1 MKIIKNA
8 MVVVP
13 DKNRKLIRDGYICV
27 DGNTI
32 AEIGEMK
39 DLTAQKTEGAE
50 IIDAKGKIAIPGF
63 VSTHSHLYSAVVRS
77 LPHGGYDGKDVDF
90 SFASWMERFWFAKL
104 EDKVNPKDVYAGT
117 LINCIEN
124 IKHGYTTT
132 SDTTE
137 GSYALP
143 GALFEAG
150 RAAQESGIRGVMSF
164 ETTGRISEENAAL
177 GLKENVDFIEH
188 QRKTDPDGRVQG
200 VIGVHTTYTCSGDLI
215 QKCRAEATRIGAG
228 LQMHLADDRW
238 HSFDS
243 TLKYG
248 KRCLKWLEDL
258 GFLGPDVLFFHC
270 SYMNNRLDPAIMKHY
285 GCNISHQPVSNASF
299 GFWPNMIPF
308 IDAGVNVSLGTDGQT
323 QSMFENMRAA
333 QMIHRIRYEELELL
347 PDDQMFEMATING
360 ARSLHLEDKI
370 GTLEAGK
377 KADIVLLKNNS
388 PVPVFDANVMNF
400 IVTVADSAHVDT
412 VMIDGDV
419 VVKGGEFTRLDEEA
433 VRAHCQEQ
441 AIDFWKRNDW
451 PTP

>member
-8 MVVVP
+8 MIVVP
-13 DKNRKLIRDGYICV
+13 EGHNGLIRDGFIRI
-27 DGNTI
+27 DGNRI
-32 AEIGEMK
+32 AEIDTMDK
-39 DLTAQKTEGAE
+39 LTPKKMEGAE
-50 IIDAKGKIAIPGF
+50 ILDAGHKIAIPGF

-77 LPHGGYDGKDVDF
+77 LPHAGYEDVDF
-90 SFASWMERFWFAKL
+90 SFVSWMERFWFKML
-104 EDKVNPKDVYAGT
+104 EDKVNRKDVYAGT

-132 SDTTE
+132 SDTCE

-150 RAAQESGIRGVMSF
+150 RAVDASGMRGVLSF
-164 ETTGRISEENAAL
+164 ETTGRISPENAML
-177 GLKENVDFIEH
+177 GLQENVEFIEEC
-188 QRKTDPDGRVQG
+188 RKHPDSRIQG

-215 QKCRAEATRIGAG
+215 QRCRAEATRIGAG

-258 GFLGPDVLFFHC
+258 EFLGPDVLFFHC
-270 SYMNNRLDPAIMKHY
+270 SYMNERLDPAIMKHY
-285 GCNISHQPVSNASF
+285 GCNISHQPISNASF

-333 QMIHRIRYEELELL
+333 QMIHRIRYEDLNLL
-347 PDDQMFEMATING
+347 PDKQMFEMATING
-360 ARSLHLEDKI
+360 AKSLHLENEI
-370 GTLEAGK
+370 GTLEVGK
-377 KADIVLLKNNS
+377 KADIVLLKNDS
-388 PVPVFDANVMNF
+388 PVPVFENNIMNF
-400 IVTVADSAHVDT
+400 VVTVADSAHVDT
-412 VMIDGDV
+412 VFIDGDKV
-419 VVKGGEFTRLDEEA
+419 VERGEYLLMDEDE
-433 VRAHCQEQ
+433 VRAKCQEQ
-441 AIDFWKRNDW
+441 AVDFWKRNDW

>member
-8 MVVVP
+8 MIVVP
-13 DKNRKLIRDGYICV
+13 EGHNGLIRDGFIRI
-27 DGNTI
+27 DGNRI
-32 AEIGEMK
+32 AEIDTMDK
-39 DLTAQKTEGAE
+39 LTPKKMEGAE
-50 IIDAKGKIAIPGF
+50 ILDAGHKIAIPGF

-77 LPHGGYDGKDVDF
+77 LPHAGYEDVDF
-90 SFASWMERFWFAKL
+90 SFVSWMERFWFKML
-104 EDKVNPKDVYAGT
+104 EDKVNRKDVYAGT

-132 SDTTE
+132 SDTCE

-150 RAAQESGIRGVMSF
+150 RAVDASGMRGVLSF
-164 ETTGRISEENAAL
+164 ETTGRISPENAML
-177 GLKENVDFIEH
+177 GLQENVEFIEEC
-188 QRKTDPDGRVQG
+188 RKHPDSRIQG

-215 QKCRAEATRIGAG
+215 QRCRAEATRIGAG

-258 GFLGPDVLFFHC
+258 EFLGPDVLFFHC
-270 SYMNNRLDPAIMKHY
+270 SYMNERLDPAIMKHY
-285 GCNISHQPVSNASF
+285 GCNISHQPISNASF

-333 QMIHRIRYEELELL
+333 QMIHRIRYEDLNLL
-347 PDDQMFEMATING
+347 PDKQMFEMATING
-360 ARSLHLEDKI
+360 AKSLHLENEI
-370 GTLEAGK
+370 GTLEVGK
-377 KADIVLLKNNS
+377 KADIVLLKNDS
-388 PVPVFDANVMNF
+388 PVPVFENNIMNF
-400 IVTVADSAHVDT
+400 VVTVATALMLIPSSSMA
-412 VMIDGDV
+412 I
-419 VVKGGEFTRLDEEA
+419 RLLNA
-433 VRAHCQEQ
+433 ANIC
-441 AIDFWKRNDW
+441 
-451 PTP
+451 

>member
-1 MKIIKNA
+1 MKIVKNA
-8 MVVVP
+8 MIVVP
-13 DKNRKLIRDGYICV
+13 DEKKCLIRNGFIRI
-27 DGNTI
+27 DGNKI
-32 AEIGEMK
+32 AEIDSMEK
-39 DLTAQKTEGAE
+39 LTEQKLKGAE
-50 IIDAKGKIAIPGF
+50 VIDAKGKIAIPGF

-77 LPHGGYDGKDVDF
+77 LPHAGYDDVDF
-90 SFASWMERFWFAKL
+90 SFVSWMDRFWFKML
-104 EDKVNPKDVYAGT
+104 EDKVNRKDVYAGT

-132 SDTTE
+132 SDTCE

-150 RAAQESGIRGVMSF
+150 RAAEESGIRGLMSF
-164 ETTGRISEENAAL
+164 ETTGRISPENAEL
-177 GLKENVDFIEH
+177 GLKENVDFIQER
-188 QRKTDPDGRVQG
+188 RKYPDSRIQG

-258 GFLGPDVLFFHC
+258 EFLGPDVLFFHC
-270 SYMNNRLDPAIMKHY
+270 SYMNNRLDPEIMKRH

-299 GFWPNMIPF
+299 GFWPNMVPF

-333 QMIHRIRYEELELL
+333 QMIHRIRYEDLELL
-347 PDDQMFEMATING
+347 PDKQMFEMATING
-360 ARSLHLEDKI
+360 ARSLHMEDQI
-370 GTLEAGK
+370 GTLEVGK

-388 PVPVFDANVMNF
+388 PVPVFENNVMNF

-412 VMIDGDV
+412 VIIDGNL
-419 VVKGGEFTRLDEEA
+419 VVKGGEYLLMDEEE
-433 VRAHCQEQ
+433 VRAKCQEQ
-441 AIDFWKRNDW
+441 AVDFWKRNDW
-451 PTP
+451 PIP

>member
-1 MKIIKNA
+1 MTIIHSA
-8 MVVVP
+8 MVVLP
-13 DKNRKLIRDGYICV
+13 DKERRLIRNGYICIE
-27 DGNTI
+27 GNKI
-32 AEIGEMK
+32 AEIGDMNE
-39 DLTAQKTEGAE
+39 LTPEKKEGAE
-50 IIDAKGKIAIPGF
+50 LIDAKGKIAIPGF

-77 LPHGGYDGKDVDF
+77 LPHGGYDGQDVDF
-90 SFASWMERFWFAKL
+90 SFASWMDRFWFKML
-104 EDKVNPKDVYAGT
+104 EDKVNTKDVYAGT

-150 RAAQESGIRGVMSF
+150 RAAEEAGIRGVMSF
-164 ETTGRISEENAAL
+164 ETTGRISEENAKL
-177 GLKENVDFIEH
+177 GLKENVDFIQH
-188 QRKTDPDGRVQG
+188 SRKNPEGRVQG

-215 QKCRAEATRIGAG
+215 MDCRAEANRLDAG

-285 GCNISHQPVSNASF
+285 GCKISHQPVSNASF
-299 GFWPNMIPF
+299 GFWPNMVPF

-333 QMIHRIRYEELELL
+333 QMIHRIRYEDLELM
-347 PDDQMFEMATING
+347 PDDFMFEMATING
-360 ARSLHLEDKI
+360 ARSLRMEDKI
-370 GTLEAGK
+370 GSLEVGK

-388 PVPVFDANVMNF
+388 PVPVFEANVMNF

-412 VMIDGDV
+412 VMIDGEV
-419 VVKGGEFTRLDEEA
+419 VVRGGEFTRLDEER
-433 VRAHCQEQ
+433 VRAQCQEQ
-441 AIDFWKRNDW
+441 AIDFWKRNNW

>member
-1 MKIIKNA
+1 MKLIKNA
-8 MVVVP
+8 MIVVP
-13 DKNRKLIRDGYICV
+13 EGHNGLIRNGYIRI
-27 DGNTI
+27 DGNRI
-32 AEIGEMK
+32 AEIDTMDK
-39 DLTAQKTEGAE
+39 LTPEKQAGAE

-77 LPHGGYDGKDVDF
+77 LPHAGYDDVDF
-90 SFASWMERFWFAKL
+90 SFVSWMNRFWFKML

-150 RAAQESGIRGVMSF
+150 RAAKESGIRGVMSF
-164 ETTGRISEENAAL
+164 ETTGRISPENAKL
-177 GLKENVDFIEH
+177 GLKENIDFIEH
-188 QRKTDPDGRVQG
+188 CRKNDPDGRIQG

-215 QKCRAEATRIGAG
+215 QECRAEATRLKAG

-270 SYMNNRLDPAIMKHY
+270 SYMNELLDPEIMKHY

-308 IDAGVNVSLGTDGQT
+308 IKAGVNVSLGTDGQT

-347 PDDQMFEMATING
+347 PDKQMFEMATING
-360 ARSLHLEDKI
+360 ARSLHMENQI
-370 GTLEAGK
+370 GTLEVGK

-388 PVPVFDANVMNF
+388 PVPVFENNVMNF
-400 IVTVADSAHVDT
+400 VVTVADAAHVDT
-412 VMIDGDV
+412 VIIDGNKV
-419 VVKGGEFTRLDEEA
+419 VEGGEYLLMDEEE
-433 VRAHCQEQ
+433 VRAKCQEQ
-441 AIDFWKRNDW
+441 AVDFWKRNNW

>member
-8 MVVVP
+8 MIVVP
-13 DKNRKLIRDGYICV
+13 EGHNGLIRDGFIRI
-27 DGNTI
+27 DGNRI
-32 AEIGEMK
+32 AEIDTMDK
-39 DLTAQKTEGAE
+39 LTPKKMEGAE
-50 IIDAKGKIAIPGF
+50 ILDAGHKIAIPGF

-77 LPHGGYDGKDVDF
+77 LPHAGYEDVDF
-90 SFASWMERFWFAKL
+90 SFVSWMERFWFKML
-104 EDKVNPKDVYAGT
+104 EDKVNRKDVYAGT

-132 SDTTE
+132 SDTCE

-150 RAAQESGIRGVMSF
+150 RAVDASGMRGVLSF
-164 ETTGRISEENAAL
+164 ETTGRISPENAML
-177 GLKENVDFIEH
+177 GLQENVEFIEEC
-188 QRKTDPDGRVQG
+188 RKHPDSRIQG

-215 QKCRAEATRIGAG
+215 QRCRAEATRIGAG

-258 GFLGPDVLFFHC
+258 EFLGPDVLFFHC
-270 SYMNNRLDPAIMKHY
+270 SYMNERLDPAIMKHY
-285 GCNISHQPVSNASF
+285 GCNISHQPISNASF
-299 GFWPNMIPF
+299 GFWPNLIPF

-333 QMIHRIRYEELELL
+333 QMIHRIRYEDLNLL
-347 PDDQMFEMATING
+347 PDKQMFEMATING
-360 ARSLHLEDKI
+360 AKSLHLENEI
-370 GTLEAGK
+370 GTLEVGK
-377 KADIVLLKNNS
+377 KADIVLLKNDS
-388 PVPVFDANVMNF
+388 PVPVFENNIMNF
-400 IVTVADSAHVDT
+400 VVTVADSAHVDT
-412 VMIDGDV
+412 VFIDGNKV
-419 VVKGGEFTRLDEEA
+419 VERGEYLLMDEDE
-433 VRAHCQEQ
+433 VRAKCQEQ
-441 AIDFWKRNDW
+441 AVDFWKRNDW

>member
-8 MVVVP
+8 MIVVP
-13 DKNRKLIRDGYICV
+13 EGHNGLIRDGFIRI
-27 DGNTI
+27 DGNRI
-32 AEIGEMK
+32 AEIDTMDK
-39 DLTAQKTEGAE
+39 LTPKKMEGAE
-50 IIDAKGKIAIPGF
+50 ILDAGHKIAIPGF

-77 LPHGGYDGKDVDF
+77 LPHAGYEDVDF
-90 SFASWMERFWFAKL
+90 SFVSWMERFWFKML
-104 EDKVNPKDVYAGT
+104 EDKVNRKDVYAGT

-132 SDTTE
+132 SDTCE

-150 RAAQESGIRGVMSF
+150 RAVDASGMRGVLSF
-164 ETTGRISEENAAL
+164 ETTGRISPENAML
-177 GLKENVDFIEH
+177 GLQENVEFIEEC
-188 QRKTDPDGRVQG
+188 RKHPDSRIQG

-215 QKCRAEATRIGAG
+215 QRCRAEATRIGAG

-258 GFLGPDVLFFHC
+258 EFLGPDVLFFHC
-270 SYMNNRLDPAIMKHY
+270 SYMNDRLAPAIMKHY
-285 GCNISHQPVSNASF
+285 GCNISHQPISNASF

-333 QMIHRIRYEELELL
+333 QMIHRIRYEDLNLL
-347 PDDQMFEMATING
+347 PDKQMFEMATING
-360 ARSLHLEDKI
+360 AKSLHLENEI
-370 GTLEAGK
+370 GTLEVGK
-377 KADIVLLKNNS
+377 KADIVLLKNDS
-388 PVPVFDANVMNF
+388 PVPVFENNIMNF
-400 IVTVADSAHVDT
+400 VVTVADSAHVDT
-412 VMIDGDV
+412 VFIDGNKV
-419 VVKGGEFTRLDEEA
+419 VERGEYLLMDEDE
-433 VRAHCQEQ
+433 VRAKCQEQ
-441 AIDFWKRNDW
+441 AVDFWKRNDW

>member
-8 MVVVP
+8 MIVVP
-13 DKNRKLIRDGYICV
+13 EGHNGLIRDGFIRI
-27 DGNTI
+27 DGNRI
-32 AEIGEMK
+32 AEIDTMDK
-39 DLTAQKTEGAE
+39 LTLKKMEGAE
-50 IIDAKGKIAIPGF
+50 ILDAGHKIAIPGF

-77 LPHGGYDGKDVDF
+77 LPHAGYEDVDF
-90 SFASWMERFWFAKL
+90 SFVSWMERFWFKML
-104 EDKVNPKDVYAGT
+104 EDKVNRKDVYAGT

-132 SDTTE
+132 SDTCE

-150 RAAQESGIRGVMSF
+150 RAVDASGMRGVLSF
-164 ETTGRISEENAAL
+164 ETTGRISPENAML
-177 GLKENVDFIEH
+177 GLQENVEFIEEC
-188 QRKTDPDGRVQG
+188 RKHPDSRIQG

-215 QKCRAEATRIGAG
+215 QRCRAEATRINAG

-258 GFLGPDVLFFHC
+258 EFLGPDVLFFHC
-270 SYMNNRLDPAIMKHY
+270 SYMNERLDPAIMKHY
-285 GCNISHQPVSNASF
+285 GCNISHQPISNASF

-333 QMIHRIRYEELELL
+333 QMIHRIRYEDLNLL
-347 PDDQMFEMATING
+347 PDKQMFEMATING
-360 ARSLHLEDKI
+360 AKSLHLENEI
-370 GTLEAGK
+370 GTLEVGK
-377 KADIVLLKNNS
+377 KADIVLLKNDS
-388 PVPVFDANVMNF
+388 PVPVFENNIMNF
-400 IVTVADSAHVDT
+400 VVTVADSAHVDT
-412 VMIDGDV
+412 VFIDGNKV
-419 VVKGGEFTRLDEEA
+419 VEHGEYLLMDEDE
-433 VRAHCQEQ
+433 VRAKCQEQ
-441 AIDFWKRNDW
+441 AVDFWKRNDW

>member
-1 MKIIKNA
+1 MKIVKNA
-8 MVVVP
+8 MIVVP
-13 DKNRKLIRDGYICV
+13 DEKKCLIRNGFIRI
-27 DGNTI
+27 DGNKI
-32 AEIGEMK
+32 AEIDSMEK
-39 DLTAQKTEGAE
+39 LTEQKLKGAE
-50 IIDAKGKIAIPGF
+50 VIDAKGKIAIPGF

-77 LPHGGYDGKDVDF
+77 LPHAGYDDVDF
-90 SFASWMERFWFAKL
+90 SFVSWMDRFWFKML
-104 EDKVNPKDVYAGT
+104 EDKVNRKDVYAGT

-132 SDTTE
+132 SDTCE

-150 RAAQESGIRGVMSF
+150 RAAEESGIRGLMSF
-164 ETTGRISEENAAL
+164 ETTGRISPENAEL
-177 GLKENVDFIEH
+177 GLKENVDFIQER
-188 QRKTDPDGRVQG
+188 RKYPDSRIQG

-258 GFLGPDVLFFHC
+258 EFLGPDVLFFHC
-270 SYMNNRLDPAIMKHY
+270 SYMNNRLDPEIMKRH

-299 GFWPNMIPF
+299 GFWPNMVPF

-333 QMIHRIRYEELELL
+333 QMIHRIRYEDLELL
-347 PDDQMFEMATING
+347 PDKQMFEMATING
-360 ARSLHLEDKI
+360 ARSLHMEDQI
-370 GTLEAGK
+370 GTLEVGK

-388 PVPVFDANVMNF
+388 PVPVFENNVMNF

-412 VMIDGDV
+412 VIIDGNL
-419 VVKGGEFTRLDEEA
+419 VVKGGEYLLMDEEE
-433 VRAHCQEQ
+433 VRAKCQEQ
-441 AIDFWKRNDW
+441 AVDFWKRNNW
-451 PTP
+451 PIP

>member
-8 MVVVP
+8 MIVVP
-13 DKNRKLIRDGYICV
+13 EGHNGLIRDGFIRI
-27 DGNTI
+27 DGNRI
-32 AEIGEMK
+32 AEIDTMDK
-39 DLTAQKTEGAE
+39 LTPKKMEGAE
-50 IIDAKGKIAIPGF
+50 ILDAGHKIAIPGF

-77 LPHGGYDGKDVDF
+77 LPHAGYEDVDF
-90 SFASWMERFWFAKL
+90 SFVSWMERFWFKML
-104 EDKVNPKDVYAGT
+104 EDKVNRKDVYAGT

-132 SDTTE
+132 SDTCE

-150 RAAQESGIRGVMSF
+150 RAVDASGMRGVLSF
-164 ETTGRISEENAAL
+164 ETTGRISPENAML
-177 GLKENVDFIEH
+177 GLQENVEFIEEC
-188 QRKTDPDGRVQG
+188 RKHPDSRIQG

-215 QKCRAEATRIGAG
+215 QRCRAEATRIGAG

-258 GFLGPDVLFFHC
+258 EFLGPDVLFFHC
-270 SYMNNRLDPAIMKHY
+270 SYMNERLDPAIMKHY
-285 GCNISHQPVSNASF
+285 GCNISHQPISNASF

-333 QMIHRIRYEELELL
+333 QMIHRIRYEDLNLL
-347 PDDQMFEMATING
+347 PDKQMFEMATING
-360 ARSLHLEDKI
+360 AKSLHLENEI
-370 GTLEAGK
+370 GTLEVGK
-377 KADIVLLKNNS
+377 KADIGLLKNDS
-388 PVPVFDANVMNF
+388 PVPVFENNIMNF
-400 IVTVADSAHVDT
+400 VVTVADSAHVDT
-412 VMIDGDV
+412 VFIDGNKV
-419 VVKGGEFTRLDEEA
+419 VERGEYLLMDEDE
-433 VRAHCQEQ
+433 VRAKCQEQ
-441 AIDFWKRNDW
+441 AVDFWKRKDW

>member
-1 MKIIKNA
+1 MKLITNA

-13 DKNRKLIRDGYICV
+13 DKDKKLIRDGYILI
-27 DGNTI
+27 DGSTI
-32 AEIGEMK
+32 AAIGSMSELSQEQK
-39 DLTAQKTEGAE
+39 DNAE
-50 IIDAKGKIAIPGF
+50 IIDAAGKIAIPGF

-77 LPHGGYDGKDVDF
+77 LPHGGYDGSNVDF
-90 SFASWMERFWFAKL
+90 SFVSWMERFWFAKL
-104 EDKVNPKDVYAGT
+104 EDKVTREDVYAGT

-150 RAAQESGIRGVMSF
+150 RAAEESGIRGVMSF

-177 GLKENVDFIEH
+177 GLQENIDFIEH
-188 QRKTDPDGRVQG
+188 CRKDPDSRITG
-200 VIGVHTTYTCSGDLI
+200 VIGVHTTYTCSAELI
-215 QKCRAEATRIGAG
+215 QRCRAEADRLGVG

-238 HSFDS
+238 HSFHS
-243 TLKYG
+243 TLHYG

-258 GFLGPDVLFFHC
+258 GFLGPDVLLFHC
-270 SYMNNRLDPAIMKHY
+270 SYINPRLDPPILKKY
-285 GCNISHQPVSNASF
+285 GCNVSHQPISNASF
-299 GFWPNMIPF
+299 GFWPNMIPL

-323 QSMFENMRAA
+323 QSMFENMRVA

-347 PDDQMFEMATING
+347 PDEQMFEMATING
-360 ARSLHLEDKI
+360 ARSLNMEDKI
-370 GTLEAGK
+370 GSLEVGK

-388 PVPVFDANVMNF
+388 PVPVFEANIFNF

-412 VMIDGDV
+412 VLIDGRTV
-419 VVKGGEFTRLDEEA
+419 VENGEYTLLDEEA
-433 VRAHCQEQ
+433 VRARCQEQ

-451 PTP
+451 PLP

>member
-1 MKIIKNA
+1 MKIIKNV
-8 MVVVP
+8 MIVIP
-13 DKNRKLIRDGYICV
+13 GTNKKLIRDGFICIEG
-27 DGNTI
+27 DI
-32 AEIGEMK
+32 ISEIDEMSNIDPRK
-39 DLTAQKTEGAE
+39 LEGAE
-50 IIDAKGKIAIPGF
+50 VIDAKDKIAIPGF

-77 LPHGGYDGKDVDF
+77 LPHGGYDGNNVDF
-90 SFASWMERFWFAKL
+90 SFVSWMERFWFAKL

-150 RAAQESGIRGVMSF
+150 RAAEESGIRGVMSF
-164 ETTGRISEENAAL
+164 ETTGRISEENSLL
-177 GLKENVDFIEH
+177 GLKENVEFIK
-188 QRKTDPDGRVQG
+188 QCRKNPGGRVQG

-215 QKCRAEATRIGAG
+215 QRCREEANRLGAG

-238 HSFDS
+238 HSFDT

-270 SYMNNRLDPAIMKHY
+270 SYMNPRLDPPIMAEH
-285 GCNISHQPVSNASF
+285 GCNISHQPISNASF

-347 PDDQMFEMATING
+347 PDEQMFQMATING
-360 ARSLHLEDKI
+360 ARSLHLENKI
-370 GTLEAGK
+370 GTLEVGK

-388 PVPVFDANVMNF
+388 PVPVFEANIMNF

-412 VMIDGDV
+412 VIIDGNIV
-419 VVKGGEFTRLDEEA
+419 MEKGEFKLLDEEA
-433 VRAHCQEQ
+433 VRARCQEQ

-451 PTP
+451 PVP

>member
-1 MKIIKNA
+1 MKLIKNA
-8 MVVVP
+8 MIVVP
-13 DKNRKLIRDGYICV
+13 EGHNGLIRSGYIRI
-27 DGNTI
+27 DGNRI
-32 AEIGEMK
+32 AEIDTMDK
-39 DLTAQKTEGAE
+39 LTPEKQAGAE

-77 LPHGGYDGKDVDF
+77 LPHAGYDDVDF
-90 SFASWMERFWFAKL
+90 SFVSWMDRFWFKML

-150 RAAQESGIRGVMSF
+150 RAAKESGIRGVMSF
-164 ETTGRISEENAAL
+164 ETTGRISPENAKL

-188 QRKTDPDGRVQG
+188 CRKNDPDGRIQG

-215 QKCRAEATRIGAG
+215 QECRAEATRLKAG

-270 SYMNNRLDPAIMKHY
+270 SYMNELLDPEIMKHY

-308 IDAGVNVSLGTDGQT
+308 IKAGVNVSLGTDGQT

-347 PDDQMFEMATING
+347 PDKQMFEMATING
-360 ARSLHLEDKI
+360 ARSLHMENQI
-370 GTLEAGK
+370 GTLEVGK

-388 PVPVFDANVMNF
+388 PVPVFENNVMNF
-400 IVTVADSAHVDT
+400 VVTVADAAHVDT
-412 VMIDGDV
+412 VIIDGNKV
-419 VVKGGEFTRLDEEA
+419 VEGGEYLLMDEEE
-433 VRAHCQEQ
+433 VRAKCQEQ
-441 AIDFWKRNDW
+441 AVDFWKRNNW

>member
-8 MVVVP
+8 MIVVP
-13 DKNRKLIRDGYICV
+13 DDKHPLIRDGFIRI
-27 DGNTI
+27 DGNKI
-32 AEIGEMK
+32 AEIGPM
-39 DLTAQKTEGAE
+39 DQLTAQKLEGAE
-50 IIDAKGKIAIPGF
+50 ILDAKGMIAIPGF

-77 LPHGGYDGKDVDF
+77 LPHAGYEDVDF
-90 SFASWMERFWFAKL
+90 SFVSWMDRFWFKML
-104 EDKVNPKDVYAGT
+104 EDKVNRKDVYAGT

-132 SDTTE
+132 SDTCE

-150 RAAQESGIRGVMSF
+150 RAAEESGIRGVMSF
-164 ETTGRISEENAAL
+164 ETTGRISPENAEL
-177 GLKENVDFIEH
+177 GLKENVDFILER
-188 QRKTDPDGRVQG
+188 RKYPDSRVQG

-258 GFLGPDVLFFHC
+258 EFLGPDVLFFHC
-270 SYMNNRLDPAIMKHY
+270 SYMNNRLDPAIMKAH

-299 GFWPNMIPF
+299 GFWPDMVPF

-333 QMIHRIRYEELELL
+333 QMIHRIRYEDLGLL
-347 PDDQMFEMATING
+347 PDKQMFEMATING
-360 ARSLHLEDKI
+360 ARSLHLEDQI
-370 GTLEAGK
+370 GTLEVGK

-388 PVPVFDANVMNF
+388 PVPVFENNVMNF

-412 VMIDGDV
+412 VVIDGNL
-419 VVKGGEFTRLDEEA
+419 VVKGGEYLLMDEAE
-433 VRAHCQEQ
+433 VRAKCQEQ
-441 AIDFWKRNDW
+441 AVDFWKRNNW
-451 PTP
+451 PVP

>member
-1 MKIIKNA
+1 MKIVKNA
-8 MVVVP
+8 MIVVP
-13 DKNRKLIRDGYICV
+13 DEKKCLIRNGFIRI
-27 DGNTI
+27 DGNKI
-32 AEIGEMK
+32 AEIDSMEK
-39 DLTAQKTEGAE
+39 LTAQKLEGAE
-50 IIDAKGKIAIPGF
+50 VIDAKGKIAIPGF

-77 LPHGGYDGKDVDF
+77 LPHAGYDDVDF
-90 SFASWMERFWFAKL
+90 SFVSWMDRFWFKML
-104 EDKVNPKDVYAGT
+104 EDKVNRKDVYAGT

-132 SDTTE
+132 SDTCE

-150 RAAQESGIRGVMSF
+150 RAAEESGIRGLMSF
-164 ETTGRISEENAAL
+164 ETTGRISPENAEL
-177 GLKENVDFIEH
+177 GLKENVDFIQER
-188 QRKTDPDGRVQG
+188 RKYPESRIQG

-258 GFLGPDVLFFHC
+258 EFLGPDVLFFHC
-270 SYMNNRLDPAIMKHY
+270 SYMNNRLDPEIMKRH

-299 GFWPNMIPF
+299 GFWPNMVPF

-333 QMIHRIRYEELELL
+333 QMIHRIRYEDLELL
-347 PDDQMFEMATING
+347 PDKQMFEMATING
-360 ARSLHLEDKI
+360 ARSLHMEDQI
-370 GTLEAGK
+370 GTLEVGK

-388 PVPVFDANVMNF
+388 PVPVFENNVMNF

-412 VMIDGDV
+412 VIIDGNL
-419 VVKGGEFTRLDEEA
+419 VVKGGEYLLMDEEE
-433 VRAHCQEQ
+433 VRAKCQEQ
-441 AIDFWKRNDW
+441 AVDFWKRNNW
-451 PTP
+451 PIP

>member
-8 MVVVP
+8 MIVVP
-13 DKNRKLIRDGYICV
+13 DDKHPLIRDGFIRI
-27 DGNTI
+27 DGNKI
-32 AEIGEMK
+32 AEIGPM
-39 DLTAQKTEGAE
+39 DQLTAQKLEGAE
-50 IIDAKGKIAIPGF
+50 VLDAKGMIAIPGF

-77 LPHGGYDGKDVDF
+77 LPHAGYDDVDF
-90 SFASWMERFWFAKL
+90 SFVSWMDRFWFKML
-104 EDKVNPKDVYAGT
+104 EDKVNRKDVYAGT

-132 SDTTE
+132 SDTCE

-150 RAAQESGIRGVMSF
+150 RAAEESGIRGVMSF
-164 ETTGRISEENAAL
+164 ETTGRISVENADL
-177 GLKENVDFIEH
+177 GLKENVDFIQER
-188 QRKTDPDGRVQG
+188 RKYPESRVQG

-258 GFLGPDVLFFHC
+258 EFLGPDVLFFHC
-270 SYMNNRLDPAIMKHY
+270 SYMNNRLDPAIMKEH

-299 GFWPNMIPF
+299 GFWPDMVPF

-333 QMIHRIRYEELELL
+333 QMIHRIRYEDLGLL
-347 PDDQMFEMATING
+347 PDKQMFEMATING
-360 ARSLHLEDKI
+360 ARSLHLEDQI
-370 GTLEAGK
+370 GTLEVGK

-388 PVPVFDANVMNF
+388 PVPVFENNIMNF

-412 VMIDGDV
+412 VVIDGNL
-419 VVKGGEFTRLDEEA
+419 VVKGGEYLLMDEAE
-433 VRAHCQEQ
+433 VRAKCQEQ
-441 AIDFWKRNDW
+441 AVDFWKRNDW
-451 PTP
+451 PVP

>member
-1 MKIIKNA
+1 MKLIKNA
-8 MVVVP
+8 MIVVP
-13 DKNRKLIRDGYICV
+13 EGHNGLIRNGYIRI
-27 DGNTI
+27 DGNRI
-32 AEIGEMK
+32 AEIDTMDK
-39 DLTAQKTEGAE
+39 LTPEKQAGAE

-77 LPHGGYDGKDVDF
+77 LPHAGYDDVDF
-90 SFASWMERFWFAKL
+90 SFVSWMDRFWFKML

-150 RAAQESGIRGVMSF
+150 RAAKESGIRGVMSF
-164 ETTGRISEENAAL
+164 ETTGRISPENAKL
-177 GLKENVDFIEH
+177 GLKENIDFIEH
-188 QRKTDPDGRVQG
+188 CRKNDPDGRIQG

-215 QKCRAEATRIGAG
+215 QECRAEATRLKAG

-270 SYMNNRLDPAIMKHY
+270 SYMNELLDPEIMKHY

-308 IDAGVNVSLGTDGQT
+308 IKAGVNVSLGTDGQT

-347 PDDQMFEMATING
+347 PDKQMFEMATING
-360 ARSLHLEDKI
+360 ARSLHMENQI
-370 GTLEAGK
+370 GTLEVGK

-388 PVPVFDANVMNF
+388 PVPVFENNVMNF
-400 IVTVADSAHVDT
+400 VVTVADAAHVDT
-412 VMIDGDV
+412 VIIDGNKV
-419 VVKGGEFTRLDEEA
+419 VEGGEYLLMDEEE
-433 VRAHCQEQ
+433 VRAKCQEQ
-441 AIDFWKRNDW
+441 AVDFWKRNNW

>member
-8 MVVVP
+8 MIVVP
-13 DKNRKLIRDGYICV
+13 DDKHPLIRDGFIRI
-27 DGNTI
+27 DGNKI
-32 AEIGEMK
+32 AEIGPM
-39 DLTAQKTEGAE
+39 DQLTAQKLEGAE
-50 IIDAKGKIAIPGF
+50 ILDAKGMIAIPGF

-77 LPHGGYDGKDVDF
+77 LPHAGYEDVDF
-90 SFASWMERFWFAKL
+90 SFVSWMDRFWFKML
-104 EDKVNPKDVYAGT
+104 EDKVNRKDVYAGT

-132 SDTTE
+132 SDTCE

-150 RAAQESGIRGVMSF
+150 RAAEESGIRGVMSF
-164 ETTGRISEENAAL
+164 ETTGRISPENADL
-177 GLKENVDFIEH
+177 GLKENVDFIQER
-188 QRKTDPDGRVQG
+188 RKYPDSRVQG

-215 QKCRAEATRIGAG
+215 QKCRAEATRLGAG

-258 GFLGPDVLFFHC
+258 EFLGPDVLFFHC
-270 SYMNNRLDPAIMKHY
+270 SYMNNRLDPAIMKEH

-299 GFWPNMIPF
+299 GFWPDMIPF

-333 QMIHRIRYEELELL
+333 QMIHRIRYEDLGLL
-347 PDDQMFEMATING
+347 PDKQMFEMATING
-360 ARSLHLEDKI
+360 ARSLHLEDQI
-370 GTLEAGK
+370 GTLEVGK

-388 PVPVFDANVMNF
+388 PVPVFENNVMNF

-412 VMIDGDV
+412 VVIDGNL
-419 VVKGGEFTRLDEEA
+419 VVKGGEYLLMDEAE
-433 VRAHCQEQ
+433 VRGKCQEQ
-441 AIDFWKRNDW
+441 AVDFWKRNNW
-451 PTP
+451 PVP

>member
-1 MKIIKNA
+1 MKFITNA
-8 MVVVP
+8 MIVVP
-13 DKNRKLIRDGYICV
+13 EGHNGLIRNGFLRI
-27 DGNTI
+27 DGNRI
-32 AEIGEMK
+32 AEIDTMDNLRPEQ
-39 DLTAQKTEGAE
+39 LEGAE
-50 IIDAKGKIAIPGF
+50 VLDAKGKIAIPGF

-77 LPHGGYDGKDVDF
+77 LPHAGYDDSDF
-90 SFASWMERFWFAKL
+90 SFVSWMERFWFKML
-104 EDKVNPKDVYAGT
+104 EDKVNLKDVYAGT

-164 ETTGRISEENAAL
+164 ETTGRISPENAKL
-177 GLKENVDFIEH
+177 GLQENVDFIQH
-188 QRKTDPDGRVQG
+188 CRKTDPDGRIRG

-215 QKCRAEATRIGAG
+215 QDCRAEATRLGVG

-270 SYMNNRLDPAIMKHY
+270 SYMNNRYDPQIMKHY
-285 GCNISHQPVSNASF
+285 GCSISHQPVSNASF
-299 GFWPNMIPF
+299 GFWPNMMPF

-333 QMIHRIRYEELELL
+333 QMIHRIRYEELNLL
-347 PDDQMFEMATING
+347 PDDEMFRMATING
-360 ARSLHLEDKI
+360 ARSLHMEDEI
-370 GTLEAGK
+370 GTLEVGK

-388 PVPVFDANVMNF
+388 PVPVFENNVMNF

-412 VMIDGDV
+412 VIIDGNKV
-419 VVKGGEFTRLDEEA
+419 VEGGEYLLMDEAE
-433 VRAHCQEQ
+433 VRAKCQEQ
-441 AIDFWKRNDW
+441 AVDFWKRNDW

>member
-1 MKIIKNA
+1 M
-8 MVVVP
+8 
-13 DKNRKLIRDGYICV
+13 
-27 DGNTI
+27 
-32 AEIGEMK
+32 
-39 DLTAQKTEGAE
+39 EGAE
-50 IIDAKGKIAIPGF
+50 ILDAGHKIAIPGF

-77 LPHGGYDGKDVDF
+77 LPHAGYEDVDF
-90 SFASWMERFWFAKL
+90 SFVSWMERFWFKML
-104 EDKVNPKDVYAGT
+104 EDKVNRKDVYAGT

-132 SDTTE
+132 SDTCE

-150 RAAQESGIRGVMSF
+150 RAVDASGMRGVLSF
-164 ETTGRISEENAAL
+164 ETTGRISPENAML
-177 GLKENVDFIEH
+177 GLQENVEFIEEC
-188 QRKTDPDGRVQG
+188 RKHPDSRIQG

-215 QKCRAEATRIGAG
+215 QRCRAEATRIGAG

-258 GFLGPDVLFFHC
+258 EFLGPDVLFFHC
-270 SYMNNRLDPAIMKHY
+270 SYMNERLDPAIMKHY
-285 GCNISHQPVSNASF
+285 GCNISHQPISNASF

-333 QMIHRIRYEELELL
+333 QMIHRIRYEDLNLL
-347 PDDQMFEMATING
+347 PDKQMFEMATING
-360 ARSLHLEDKI
+360 AKSLHLENEI
-370 GTLEAGK
+370 GTLEVGK
-377 KADIVLLKNNS
+377 KADIVLLKNDS
-388 PVPVFDANVMNF
+388 PVPVFENNIMNF
-400 IVTVADSAHVDT
+400 VVTVADSAHVDT
-412 VMIDGDV
+412 VFIDGNKV
-419 VVKGGEFTRLDEEA
+419 VERGEYLLMDEDE
-433 VRAHCQEQ
+433 VRAKCQEQ
-441 AIDFWKRNDW
+441 AVDFWKRNDW

>member
-8 MVVVP
+8 IIVVP
-13 DKNRKLIRDGYICV
+13 DDKHPLIRDGFIRI
-27 DGNTI
+27 DGNKI
-32 AEIGEMK
+32 AEIGPM
-39 DLTAQKTEGAE
+39 DQLTAQKLEGAE
-50 IIDAKGKIAIPGF
+50 ILDAKGMIAIPGF

-77 LPHGGYDGKDVDF
+77 LPHAGYEDVDF
-90 SFASWMERFWFAKL
+90 SFVSWMDRFWFKML
-104 EDKVNPKDVYAGT
+104 EDKVNRKDVYAGT

-132 SDTTE
+132 SDTCE

-150 RAAQESGIRGVMSF
+150 RAAEESGIRGVMSF
-164 ETTGRISEENAAL
+164 ETTGRISPENADL
-177 GLKENVDFIEH
+177 GLKENVDFIQER
-188 QRKTDPDGRVQG
+188 RKYPDSRVQG

-215 QKCRAEATRIGAG
+215 QKCRAEATRLGAG

-258 GFLGPDVLFFHC
+258 EFLGPDVLFFHC
-270 SYMNNRLDPAIMKHY
+270 SYMNNRLDPAIMKEH

-299 GFWPNMIPF
+299 GFWPDMVPF

-333 QMIHRIRYEELELL
+333 QMIHRIRYEDLGLL
-347 PDDQMFEMATING
+347 PDKQMFEMATING
-360 ARSLHLEDKI
+360 ARSLHLEDQI
-370 GTLEAGK
+370 GTLEVGK

-388 PVPVFDANVMNF
+388 PVPVFENNVMNF

-412 VMIDGDV
+412 VVIDGNL
-419 VVKGGEFTRLDEEA
+419 VVKGGEYLLMDEAE
-433 VRAHCQEQ
+433 VRAKCQEQ
-441 AIDFWKRNDW
+441 AVDFWKRNDW
-451 PTP
+451 PVP

>member
-8 MVVVP
+8 MIVVP
-13 DKNRKLIRDGYICV
+13 EGHNGLIRNGFIRI
-27 DGNTI
+27 DGNVI
-32 AEIGEMK
+32 AEIDTMDK
-39 DLTAQKTEGAE
+39 LTPEKQDGAE
-50 IIDAKGKIAIPGF
+50 ILDAKGKIAIPGF

-77 LPHGGYDGKDVDF
+77 LPHAGYDDVDF
-90 SFASWMERFWFAKL
+90 SFVSWMDRFWFKML
-104 EDKVNPKDVYAGT
+104 EDKVNPQDVYAGT

-143 GALFEAG
+143 SALFEAG
-150 RAAQESGIRGVMSF
+150 RAAKESGIRAVMSF
-164 ETTGRISEENAAL
+164 ETTGRISPENAKL
-177 GLKENVDFIEH
+177 GLKENIDFIEH
-188 QRKTDPDGRVQG
+188 CRKNEPDGRISG

-215 QKCRAEATRIGAG
+215 QECRAEATRLKTG

-243 TLKYG
+243 TRKYG

-270 SYMNNRLDPAIMKHY
+270 SYMNELLDPEIMKHY

-308 IDAGVNVSLGTDGQT
+308 IRAGVNVSLGTDGQT

-333 QMIHRIRYEELELL
+333 QMIHRIRYEDLELL
-347 PDDQMFEMATING
+347 PDKQMFEMATING
-360 ARSLHLEDKI
+360 ARSLHLEDQI
-370 GTLEAGK
+370 GTLEVGK

-388 PVPVFDANVMNF
+388 PVPVFENNVMNF
-400 IVTVADSAHVDT
+400 VVTVADSAHVDT
-412 VMIDGDV
+412 VIIDGVKV
-419 VVKGGEFTRLDEEA
+419 VEGGEYLLMDEEE
-433 VRAHCQEQ
+433 VRAKCQEQ
-441 AIDFWKRNDW
+441 AVDFWKRNDW

>member
-8 MVVVP
+8 MIVVP
-13 DKNRKLIRDGYICV
+13 EGHNGLIRNGFIRI
-27 DGNTI
+27 DGNRI
-32 AEIGEMK
+32 VEIDTM
-39 DLTAQKTEGAE
+39 DALTSEKMDGAE
-50 IIDAKGKIAIPGF
+50 ILDAGHKIAIPGF

-77 LPHGGYDGKDVDF
+77 LPHAGYEDVDF
-90 SFASWMERFWFAKL
+90 SFVSWMERFWFKML
-104 EDKVNPKDVYAGT
+104 EDKVNRQDVYAGT

-132 SDTTE
+132 SDTCE

-150 RAAQESGIRGVMSF
+150 RAVDASGMRGVLSF
-164 ETTGRISEENAAL
+164 ETTGRISPENAML
-177 GLKENVDFIEH
+177 GLQENVEFIEEC
-188 QRKTDPDGRVQG
+188 RKHPDSRIQG

-215 QKCRAEATRIGAG
+215 QRCRAEATRIGAG

-258 GFLGPDVLFFHC
+258 EFLGPDVLFFHC
-270 SYMNNRLDPAIMKHY
+270 SYMNERLDPAIMKHY
-285 GCNISHQPVSNASF
+285 GCNISHQPISNASF
-299 GFWPNMIPF
+299 GFWPNMVPF

-333 QMIHRIRYEELELL
+333 QMIHRIRYEDLNLL
-347 PDDQMFEMATING
+347 PDKQMFEMATING
-360 ARSLHLEDKI
+360 AKSLHLENEI
-370 GTLEAGK
+370 GTLEVGK
-377 KADIVLLKNNS
+377 KADIVLLKNDS
-388 PVPVFDANVMNF
+388 PVPVFENNIMNF

-412 VMIDGDV
+412 VFIDGNKV
-419 VVKGGEFTRLDEEA
+419 VEHGEYLLMDEEE
-433 VRAHCQEQ
+433 VRAKCQEQ
-441 AIDFWKRNDW
+441 AVDFWKRNDW

>member
-1 MKIIKNA
+1 MKIIKNT
-8 MVVVP
+8 MIVVP
-13 DKNRKLIRDGYICV
+13 DDKHPLIRDGFIRI
-27 DGNTI
+27 DGNKI
-32 AEIGEMK
+32 AEIGPM
-39 DLTAQKTEGAE
+39 DQLTAQKLEGAE
-50 IIDAKGKIAIPGF
+50 VLDAKGMIAIPGF

-77 LPHGGYDGKDVDF
+77 LPHAGYEDVDF
-90 SFASWMERFWFAKL
+90 SFVSWMDRFWFKML
-104 EDKVNPKDVYAGT
+104 EDKVNRKDVYAGT

-132 SDTTE
+132 SDTCE

-150 RAAQESGIRGVMSF
+150 RAAEESGIRGVMSF
-164 ETTGRISEENAAL
+164 ETTGRISPENADL
-177 GLKENVDFIEH
+177 GLKENVDFIQER
-188 QRKTDPDGRVQG
+188 RKYADSRVQG

-215 QKCRAEATRIGAG
+215 QKCRAEATRLGAG

-258 GFLGPDVLFFHC
+258 EFLGPDVLFFHC
-270 SYMNNRLDPAIMKHY
+270 SYMNNRLDPAIMKEH
-285 GCNISHQPVSNASF
+285 GCNISHQPISNASF
-299 GFWPNMIPF
+299 GFWPDMVPF

-333 QMIHRIRYEELELL
+333 QMIHRIRYEDLGLL
-347 PDDQMFEMATING
+347 PDKQMFEMATING
-360 ARSLHLEDKI
+360 ARSLHLEDQI
-370 GTLEAGK
+370 GTLEVGK

-388 PVPVFDANVMNF
+388 PVPVFENNVMNF

-412 VMIDGDV
+412 VVIDGNL
-419 VVKGGEFTRLDEEA
+419 VVKGGEYLLMDEAE
-433 VRAHCQEQ
+433 VRAKCQEQ
-441 AIDFWKRNDW
+441 AVDFWKRNDW
-451 PTP
+451 PVP

>member
-1 MKIIKNA
+1 MKIITNA
-8 MVVVP
+8 MIVVP
-13 DKNRKLIRDGYICV
+13 DKSKKLIRKGYICV
-27 DGNTI
+27 NGNTI
-32 AEIGEMK
+32 TEIGDMDK
-39 DLTAQKTEGAE
+39 LAPGTSEGAE
-50 IIDAKGKIAIPGF
+50 IIDAGGKIAIPGF

-77 LPHGGYDGKDVDF
+77 LPHGGYDGSNVDF

-150 RAAQESGIRGVMSF
+150 RAAEESGIRGVMSF
-164 ETTGRISEENAAL
+164 ETTGRISKENSML
-177 GLKENVDFIEH
+177 GLKENLDFIENC
-188 QRKTDPDGRVQG
+188 RKNPEGRIQG

-215 QKCRAEATRIGAG
+215 QRCREEANRLGAG

-270 SYMNNRLDPAIMKHY
+270 SYMNNRLDPPIMAKY
-285 GCNISHQPVSNASF
+285 GCNISHQPISNASF

-347 PDDQMFEMATING
+347 PDEQMFDMATING
-360 ARSLHLEDKI
+360 ARSLHMEDKI
-370 GTLEAGK
+370 GTLEPGK
-377 KADIVLLKNNS
+377 RADIVLLKNNS
-388 PVPVFDANVMNF
+388 PVPVFDANIMNF
-400 IVTVADSAHVDT
+400 IVTVADSAHVST
-412 VMIDGDV
+412 VIIDGNV
-419 VVKGGEFTRLDEEA
+419 VVEDGEFKLLDEEA

-441 AIDFWKRNDW
+441 AVDFWKRNDW

>member
-8 MVVVP
+8 MIVVP
-13 DKNRKLIRDGYICV
+13 EGHNGLIRNGFIRIDGSR
-27 DGNTI
+27 I
-32 AEIGEMK
+32 AEIDTMDK
-39 DLTAQKTEGAE
+39 LTAEKQAGAE

-77 LPHGGYDGKDVDF
+77 IPHAGYDDVDF
-90 SFASWMERFWFAKL
+90 SFVSWMDRFWFKML

-164 ETTGRISEENAAL
+164 ETTGRISPENAKL
-177 GLKENVDFIEH
+177 GLKENIDFIEH
-188 QRKTDPDGRVQG
+188 CRKNDPEGRIQG

-215 QKCRAEATRIGAG
+215 QECRAEATRLKAG

-270 SYMNNRLDPAIMKHY
+270 SYMNELLDPEIMKHY

-308 IDAGVNVSLGTDGQT
+308 IKAGVNVSLGTDGQT

-347 PDDQMFEMATING
+347 PDKQMFEMATING
-360 ARSLHLEDKI
+360 ARSLHMEDQI
-370 GTLEAGK
+370 GTLEVGK

-388 PVPVFDANVMNF
+388 PVPVFENNVMNF
-400 IVTVADSAHVDT
+400 VVTVADSAHVDT
-412 VMIDGDV
+412 VIIDGTKV
-419 VVKGGEFTRLDEEA
+419 VEGGQYLLMDEEE
-433 VRAHCQEQ
+433 VRAKCQEQ
-441 AIDFWKRNDW
+441 AVDFWKRNDW